1 MRKEKGL
8 QNVVIVVLA
17 IAVLAMSV
25 GFATYTETLNI
36 NGTATFT
43 AAKWDVRFN
52 TSSYQEAQNSVAA
65 TAHNVGDKTLTYSV
79 TLAKPGD
86 TYSFTVNVQNYG
98 TIDAS
103 LKKVTM
109 TGLTEAQAAY
119 ITHSVAIGGQT
130 YTTTTDDIT
139 GTVIQGGG
147 SNTATVTVTVAYN
160 LPANASS
167 LPATDQEVTLNVS
180 LDFVDANL

>member
-1 MRKEKGL
+1 MRQEKSL
-8 QNVVIVVLA
+8 QNVVIVFLA
-17 IAVLAMSV
+17 IAVLVMSV

-43 AAKWDVRFN
+43 AAKWDVRFKAN
-52 TSSYQEAQNSVAA
+52 SYQEAANSVQA
-65 TAHNVGDKTLTYSV
+65 TSHNVGDKTVTYSV
-79 TLAKPGD
+79 TLPNPNS
-86 TYSFTVNVQNYG
+86 TYSFTVDVQNYG

-119 ITHSVAIGGQT
+119 ITHTVAIGGTT
-130 YTTTTDDIT
+130 YSQTTDNIT

-147 SNTATVTVTVAYN
+147 SNTATVTVTVSYN

-167 LPATDQEVTLNVS
+167 LPANDEEVTLNVS